1 MTIFLW
7 LGFIAFVFFMLA
19 LDLGVFHRRAH
30 QVNVREAAIWTVVWV
45 ATALLFNAGV
55 YWMYEHNWL
64 GINTT
69 AGVALTGREAAL
81 QFFTGYVIEKSL
93 SLDNIFV
100 FAVIFTFFGVPTT
113 SQHRVLYWGI
123 LGALIMRG
131 AMIAAG
137 TALIQRFD
145 WIIYVFGGLLLVTAI
160 RMLFLRE
167 ERMDP
172 DRNLLV
178 RLARRCYPVS
188 SGFDGQRFFT
198 RVDGRRAITPLLLV
212 LLVIESSDVLFAVDS
227 VPAVF
232 AVTRDPFL
240 VFTSN
245 VFAIL
250 GLRAM
255 YFVLAGAL
263 RLFRYL
269 KTSLVFVLLYVAVK
283 MLISQHVHIP
293 VLYSLSAICAI
304 LGMGFAASLIANAR
318 ERRGSMFGEH
328 DS

>member
-1 MTIFLW
+1 MTIWLW
-7 LGFIAFVFFMLA
+7 LGFLALILFMLA
-19 LDLGVFHRRAH
+19 IDLGVFHRRAH
-30 QVNVREAAIWTVVWV
+30 EVRIREAVVWTIV
-45 ATALLFNAGV
+45 WIVTSLLFNVAV
-55 YWMYEHNWL
+55 YWIYERQWL
-64 GINTT
+64 GINVTE
-69 AGVALTGREAAL
+69 GVSLTGREAAL

-100 FAVIFTFFGVPTT
+100 FAVIFTFFGVPGK

-145 WIIYVFGGLLLVTAI
+145 WVIYVFGGLLLITAI
-160 RMLFLRE
+160 RMMF
-167 ERMDP
+167 MSDDTIDP
-172 DRNLLV
+172 DRNFLV
-178 RLARRCYPVS
+178 RLARRWYPVS
-188 SGFDGQRFFT
+188 SGFEGEKFFT

-232 AVTRDPFL
+232 AVTRDPFI

-245 VFAIL
+245 VCAIL

-269 KTSLVFVLLYVAVK
+269 KASLVFVLLYVAVK
-283 MLISQHVHIP
+283 MLISGHVHIP
-293 VLYSLSAICAI
+293 IQYSLVAIGLI
-304 LGMGFAASLIANAR
+304 LGIGVTASLVANAR
-318 ERRGSMFGEH
+318 ERGVE
-328 DS
+328 